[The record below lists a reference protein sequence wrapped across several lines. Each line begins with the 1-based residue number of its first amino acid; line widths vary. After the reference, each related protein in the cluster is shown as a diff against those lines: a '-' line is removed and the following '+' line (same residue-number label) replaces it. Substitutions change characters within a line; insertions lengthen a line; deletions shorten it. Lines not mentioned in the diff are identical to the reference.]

1 MRLVEP
7 ILKAYQEQQHLLI
20 DQGMSMCP
28 ADQRIQNWLEDY
40 LHDVDMPVPKLP
52 VRQLKLDRY
61 ADQTTRC
68 EDSTPRLK
76 RMLTYADVC

>member
-61 ADQTTRC
+61 AHQGTR
-68 EDSTPRLK
+68 
-76 RMLTYADVC
+76 